1 MKAGIINCGAISSI
15 HATVLKKLG
24 IEIKA
29 LCDTNLARA
38 NSLKEKLGLNAA
50 VFNDYRKLLD
60 CGIDAVHVCA
70 PHHLHKETVIEAL
83 KRDIHALLRKTPLL
97 GRTKAKRDI
106 CFQNRYLDANV
117 AVKQFWKT
125 RKSKA

>member
-38 NSLKEKLGLNAA
+38 NSLKENWA
-50 VFNDYRKLLD
+50 
-60 CGIDAVHVCA
+60 
-70 PHHLHKETVIEAL
+70 
-83 KRDIHALLRKTPLL
+83 
-97 GRTKAKRDI
+97 
-106 CFQNRYLDANV
+106 
-117 AVKQFWKT
+117 
-125 RKSKA
+125 